1 MKRVG
6 RYTILLETAPK
17 IAGYAS
23 VVGKKEKEG
32 PLGSEFDRSY
42 KDTSLGESSWEKA
55 ESRLQ
60 KEAVEIAL
68 QKAGIHSNDVDTI
81 FAGDL
86 LNQCISSTF
95 GLRSLNIP
103 FLGQYGAC
111 STMAQTLAMA
121 ALFVESGAA
130 RIAAAVTSSHF
141 CSAERQ
147 FRLPLEYGGQRPPTA
162 QWTATASGAAIVVPQ
177 SIVIEE
183 NSVKMKNSKENN
195 SSEKIPVIKE
205 VCIGKITDMGIKD
218 ANNMGAAMAPAAA
231 QTILDF
237 LSDTNTKPAD
247 YDLIVTGDL
256 GHVGSELLLQLM
268 EQEGVDISSVH
279 NDCGKMLFDRKKQDV
294 HAGGSGCGCSASV
307 LCSKLL
313 NDIKAG
319 YLNNILFVATGALMS
334 TTSSQQ
340 GESIPSIAH
349 LIHLKG
355 I

>member
-141 CSAERQ
+141 S
-147 FRLPLEYGGQRPPTA
+147 T
-162 QWTATASGAAIVVPQ
+162 TV
-177 SIVIEE
+177 
-183 NSVKMKNSKENN
+183 
-195 SSEKIPVIKE
+195 
-205 VCIGKITDMGIKD
+205 GI
-218 ANNMGAAMAPAAA
+218 
-231 QTILDF
+231 
-237 LSDTNTKPAD
+237 
-247 YDLIVTGDL
+247 
-256 GHVGSELLLQLM
+256 
-268 EQEGVDISSVH
+268 
-279 NDCGKMLFDRKKQDV
+279 RW
-294 HAGGSGCGCSASV
+294 
-307 LCSKLL
+307 
-313 NDIKAG
+313 
-319 YLNNILFVATGALMS
+319 
-334 TTSSQQ
+334 TTSSYSTMDRNCFRRCNCCTSIYRYRRKQCKNEKLQ
-340 GESIPSIAH
+340 RKQFFGENTCYHRSMYWKNYRYGH
-349 LIHLKG
+349 
-355 I
+355 

>member
-162 QWTATASGAAIVVPQ
+162 QWTATASGAAIVVPK
-177 SIVIEE
+177 SIVI
-183 NSVKMKNSKENN
+183 
-195 SSEKIPVIKE
+195 
-205 VCIGKITDMGIKD
+205 
-218 ANNMGAAMAPAAA
+218 
-231 QTILDF
+231 
-237 LSDTNTKPAD
+237 
-247 YDLIVTGDL
+247 
-256 GHVGSELLLQLM
+256 
-268 EQEGVDISSVH
+268 
-279 NDCGKMLFDRKKQDV
+279 
-294 HAGGSGCGCSASV
+294 
-307 LCSKLL
+307 
-313 NDIKAG
+313 
-319 YLNNILFVATGALMS
+319 
-334 TTSSQQ
+334 
-340 GESIPSIAH
+340 
-349 LIHLKG
+349 
-355 I
+355 